1 MMFRRVSKIAIR
13 RTGVRS
19 VANWAYLSKTVGPS
33 VSEAQTM
40 VDEMQA
46 EISKAPMKVPEID
59 WKDWEG
65 KVGKAAVT
73 KVKEFWEKKWLAE
86 MKPSSTVT
94 VGAKEIE
101 ELKQNCAAAVIFCA
115 ISFVLLQA
123 PMVIVISQIADAQEL
138 EDWHRLRLREL
149 EVEMAKIKDEINNI
163 ETLDVNDMA
172 QRYPH
177 INQRV
182 DKEIEEG
189 IYFKP

>member
-1 MMFRRVSKIAIR
+1 MDNNYQSYEYSLHFVLTFHLYQCSCTYLR
-13 RTGVRS
+13 
-19 VANWAYLSKTVGPS
+19 AYLSKTVGPS

-101 ELKQNCAAAVIFCA
+101 ELKQNCAAA
-115 ISFVLLQA
+115 
-123 PMVIVISQIADAQEL
+123 IADAQEL